1 MAILGGYSFLIGIFK
16 IKGAISKKPPTKEI
30 AAAPATASSDGSA
43 MPSSDSRKFLFVS
56 IVKKNKKWSFSKI
69 SNNQNFLYDCF
80 LLLLRMSFNV
90 AAEFGEWLGS
100 AACMKMI
107 EAA

>member
-1 MAILGGYSFLIGIFK
+1 MAKNTQSLCVLFLFDVPLKICPVAMAILGGYSFLIGIFK

-56 IVKKNKKWSFSKI
+56 IVKKNKK
-69 SNNQNFLYDCF
+69 
-80 LLLLRMSFNV
+80 
-90 AAEFGEWLGS
+90 
-100 AACMKMI
+100 
-107 EAA
+107 